1 MFGSHVKC
9 RSTPTDVSLS
19 HMPLDPYLLYLL
31 PGSTNRCGFRDV
43 LQDLRHLVTLDAIK
57 DSMMVWWWFDD
68 DLRGFNMVWPDE
80 HWDIHGAQNKVQ
92 PLAWWQEVNML
103 RLSNHWSTEK
113 TLLIAFAV
121 ENTLTRIGYWSLPY
135 VYGWHG
141 ETGST
146 KLNHSSNKTLSL
158 WRKPL

>member
-57 DSMMVWWWFDD
+57 DSMMVWWFDD

-92 PLAWWQEVNML
+92 PLA
-103 RLSNHWSTEK
+103 
-113 TLLIAFAV
+113 
-121 ENTLTRIGYWSLPY
+121 
-135 VYGWHG
+135 
-141 ETGST
+141 
-146 KLNHSSNKTLSL
+146 
-158 WRKPL
+158 